1 MRRKKAQHLVGFEST
16 TYPSRGVCSTASLQP
31 LPLVHSSCPIV
42 TILTRL
48 YLGGTAE
55 TYGFG
60 FNLKPL
66 SLEDSIT
73 NLTTFTI
80 VCDACP
86 AILLNMF
93 VAEIASILF

>member
-1 MRRKKAQHLVGFEST
+1 M
-16 TYPSRGVCSTASLQP
+16 TYPSRGVCPTADLQP

-55 TYGFG
+55 TFGLG

-73 NLTTFTI
+73 NLTTITKGS
-80 VCDACP
+80 DACLVS
-86 AILLNMF
+86 LLNMF
-93 VAEIASILF
+93 